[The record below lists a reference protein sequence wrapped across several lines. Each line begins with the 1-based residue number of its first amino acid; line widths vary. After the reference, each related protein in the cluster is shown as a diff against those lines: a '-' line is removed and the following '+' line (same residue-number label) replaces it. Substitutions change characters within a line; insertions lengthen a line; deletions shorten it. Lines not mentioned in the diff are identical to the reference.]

1 MAQRRGRQEEWP
13 VLRKKRAPTSIKTR
27 RAAARRPR
35 GRRGWRTADR
45 EEEEGCNTS
54 REEDKEG
61 RSASHKEE
69 ESYVDCA
76 GEQEEE
82 EDVAVNKRTGA
93 AAAALF

>member
-45 EEEEGCNTS
+45 EEKEGCNTS
-54 REEDKEG
+54 LEEDKEG